1 MIHHKLKNIN
11 INQKKLTFSIDINYK
26 LIYNR
31 IIKRKREVNDMDIE
45 KLIRGLKNARRVIAA
60 LIPLALEIGTLLT
73 VIKMIMAS
81 IR

>member
-1 MIHHKLKNIN
+1 
-11 INQKKLTFSIDINYK
+11 
-26 LIYNR
+26 
-31 IIKRKREVNDMDIE
+31 MDIE